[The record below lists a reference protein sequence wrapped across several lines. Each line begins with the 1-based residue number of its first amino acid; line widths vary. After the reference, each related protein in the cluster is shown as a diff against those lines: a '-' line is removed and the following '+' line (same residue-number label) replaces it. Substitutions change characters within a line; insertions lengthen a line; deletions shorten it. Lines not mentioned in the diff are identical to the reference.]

1 MSSHPVGADPVPAV
15 PGITPHGGV
24 LVDLLIPQDEIP
36 ALKRQAAP
44 FPSLTLTHRQLCD
57 YELLANGGFSPL
69 TQFMDQVTYRSVVDH
84 MELPSHNGAEPLL
97 WPIPITLDVTK
108 AKLEKLGI
116 DPAAQSFNQD
126 IALRDEEHNLIALM
140 KVTSLYSPNREEEA
154 QKVFGTTDKLHPAV
168 DYLFTHSGEYYIAG
182 PLVCAQLPIHYDYT
196 DIRSTPRE
204 LREEFHKRGWTKIV
218 AFQTRNPMHRA
229 HRELT
234 ARAAEYVEDGVKV
247 KLLIHPVVGETKP
260 GDVDYHTRVKCY
272 REVIKTFPPGV
283 AVLSLNPLAM
293 RMGGPRE
300 ALWHALIRK
309 NFGCTHFIVGRD
321 HAGPG
326 NNKEGRPFYPDFDAQ
341 ELALAKQEKLG
352 VKILPF
358 QMMVYLQDENRY
370 CPSNEVPPGA
380 NIANISGTKLREI
393 LRSGAPIPDW
403 FTFPEVAKILRETYP
418 PRLLQ
423 GYTVFFTG
431 LSGSGKSTIANAL
444 NILLLE
450 EGSRPV
456 TLLDGDVVR
465 QNLSSE
471 LGFSKEHR
479 DLNVRRIGYVASEIT
494 KARGVAIC
502 APIGP
507 YQETRRAVR
516 NSIENYGMG
525 GFIEVYVST
534 ALEVC
539 EQRDKKGLYAK
550 ARSGQLKN
558 FTGIDDPYEIPD
570 KPEVT
575 LDTAVLTIR
584 QSLDLILNYLRRA
597 GFIRQPADSA

>member
-1 MSSHPVGADPVPAV
+1 
-15 PGITPHGGV
+15 
-24 LVDLLIPQDEIP
+24 
-36 ALKRQAAP
+36 
-44 FPSLTLTHRQLCD
+44 
-57 YELLANGGFSPL
+57 
-69 TQFMDQVTYRSVVDH
+69 
-84 MELPSHNGAEPLL
+84 
-97 WPIPITLDVTK
+97 
-108 AKLEKLGI
+108 
-116 DPAAQSFNQD
+116 
-126 IALRDEEHNLIALM
+126 
-140 KVTSLYSPNREEEA
+140 
-154 QKVFGTTDKLHPAV
+154 
-168 DYLFTHSGEYYIAG
+168 
-182 PLVCAQLPIHYDYT
+182 
-196 DIRSTPRE
+196 
-204 LREEFHKRGWTKIV
+204 
-218 AFQTRNPMHRA
+218 MHRA